1 MGRRSASAVVLALMM
16 GLGVLL
22 SACSQSEMVFP
33 ERDNSAN
40 APRMSNEKRET
51 VFGNEGMFGSKNK
64 GDQNGGGG
72 GIGVNSFLWRASLD
86 TLGFMPIAN
95 ADPFGGTILTDWYQ
109 LPETPAERYKL
120 NVFIID
126 RALRSDGVRVT
137 VFKQMRDASGAW
149 VDTKVDPKMAGDI
162 ENSILTRARQLRLV
176 SE

>member
-1 MGRRSASAVVLALMM
+1 MMGRRVASALILALML
-16 GLGVLL
+16 GLGGLL
-22 SACSQSEMVFP
+22 SACSQGQMLFP
-33 ERDNSAN
+33 ERDKSGD
-40 APRMSNEKRET
+40 APRMANDKKET
-51 VFGNEGMFGSKNK
+51 VFGNDGMFGGKSKT
-64 GDQNGGGG
+64 QEGGG

-109 LPETPAERYKL
+109 LPETPSERFKL

-137 VFKQMRDASGAW
+137 VFKQVRDASGAW
-149 VDTKVDPKMAGDI
+149 VDTKVDPKMNGDI